1 MQRNRSFSAWDCYH
15 GTISM
20 ENNLVTHLKVKQKST
35 IGSINT
41 TPMYKGIEKEV
52 IKELKFINW
61 NS

>member
-1 MQRNRSFSAWDCYH
+1 
-15 GTISM
+15 M